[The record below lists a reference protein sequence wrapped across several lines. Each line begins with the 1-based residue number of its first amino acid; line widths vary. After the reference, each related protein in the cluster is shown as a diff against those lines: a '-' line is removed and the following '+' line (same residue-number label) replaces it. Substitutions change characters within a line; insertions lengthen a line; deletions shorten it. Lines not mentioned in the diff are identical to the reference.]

1 MDAPRQTSRVSPV
14 LPDDVFITLADIEA
28 AQARIAP
35 LVRRTPVLTSEVLDQ
50 ASGGRLYFKCE
61 NLQAIGAFKARGAS
75 NAVFQLSDAAAAR
88 GVATHSSGN
97 HGSAVAYAAR
107 ARGIPAYVV
116 MPEGVARPKAA
127 QVERLGAR
135 ITYCAPTIPARE
147 AAAAAIIAETGARLI
162 HPYDDLAVMA
172 GQGTAALELIEDAG
186 ELDLVMTPV
195 GGGGLISGVS
205 TAVKAKLPA
214 ARVIGAEPAG
224 ADDAA
229 RSFAAGRLIPLQT
242 ASTIADG
249 LRGSLSPATFAHI
262 RRSVD
267 DIVTVSEAA
276 IVEAMRALWEALK
289 VVVEPSAAVPYAAI
303 LEGKLDVHGQ
313 RVGIILT
320 GGNVDLD
327 RLPWADSRER

>member
-1 MDAPRQTSRVSPV
+1 V
-14 LPDDVFITLADIEA
+14 LPDDVFISLADIEA
-28 AQARIAP
+28 ARARIAP
-35 LVRRTPVLTSEVLDQ
+35 YVRRTPVLTSEVLDQ
-50 ASGGRLYFKCE
+50 ACGGQLFFKCE

-75 NAVFQLSDAAAAR
+75 NAVFSLSQADATR

-107 ARGIPAYVV
+107 LRGIPAYIV

-127 QVERLGAR
+127 QVERLGGQ

-147 AAAAAIIAETGARLI
+147 AAAAKAMAETGAILI

-172 GQGTAALELIEDAG
+172 GQGTAALELIDEAG
-186 ELDLVMTPV
+186 ALDIVMTPV

-205 TAVKAKLPA
+205 TAAKARLPG

-229 RSFAAGRLIPLQT
+229 RSFAAGRLIPLER
-242 ASTIADG
+242 ADTIADG

-262 RRSVD
+262 RRGVD
-267 DIVTVSEAA
+267 EIVTVSEAA
-276 IVEAMRALWEALK
+276 IVEAMRAIWEALK
-289 VVVEPSAAVPYAAI
+289 VVIEPSAAVPYAAI
-303 LEGKLDVHGQ
+303 LEGKVDARGQ
-313 RVGIILT
+313 RVGIVLT

-327 RLPWADSRER
+327 KLPWVAR

>member
-1 MDAPRQTSRVSPV
+1 V
-14 LPDDVFITLADIEA
+14 LADDVFISLADIEA
-28 AQARIAP
+28 AHVRVAP
-35 LVRRTPVLTSEVLDQ
+35 LVRRTPVLTSEVLDE
-50 ASGGRLYFKCE
+50 ASGGRIYFKCE

-75 NAVFQLSDAAAAR
+75 NAVFQLTDAEATR

-107 ARGIPAYVV
+107 ARGIQSYVV

-135 ITYCAPTIPARE
+135 ITYCAPTIAARE
-147 AAAAAIIAETGARLI
+147 AAAAAIIAETGACLV

-172 GQGTAALELIEDAG
+172 GQGTAALELIEEVGA
-186 ELDLVMTPV
+186 LDLVMTPV

-229 RSFAAGRLIPLQT
+229 RSFAAGRLIALQG
-242 ASTIADG
+242 ANTIADG

-262 RRSVD
+262 RRGVD
-267 DIVTVSEAA
+267 AIVTVSEAA
-276 IVEAMRALWEALK
+276 IIAAMRALWDALK
-289 VVVEPSAAVPYAAI
+289 LVVEPSAAVPYAAI
-303 LEGKLDVHGQ
+303 LEGKLDVRGQ

-327 RLPWADSRER
+327 TLPWV

>member
-1 MDAPRQTSRVSPV
+1 MDAPRQTQASLPV

-28 AQARIAP
+28 ARARIAP
-35 LVRRTPVLTSEVLDQ
+35 FVRRTPVLTSEVLDE
-50 ASGGRLYFKCE
+50 ASGGRLSFKCE
-61 NLQAIGAFKARGAS
+61 NLQVIGAFKARGAS
-75 NAVFQLSDAAAAR
+75 NAVFALSDAQAAL

-107 ARGIPAYVV
+107 RRGIPAYIV

-127 QVERLGAR
+127 QVERLGAK
-135 ITYCAPTIPARE
+135 ITYCAPNLPARE
-147 AAAAAIIAETGARLI
+147 AAAAAIIAGTGARLI

-172 GQGTAALELIEDAG
+172 GQGTAALELIDEAG
-186 ELDLVMTPV
+186 QLDLVMTPV

-205 TAVKAKLPA
+205 TAVKARLPA
-214 ARVIGAEPAG
+214 ARVVGAEPAG

-229 RSFAAGRLIPLQT
+229 RSFEAGRLIPLER
-242 ASTIADG
+242 ANTIADG

-262 RRSVD
+262 RRGVD
-267 DIVTVSEAA
+267 EIVTVSEAA

-289 VVVEPSAAVPYAAI
+289 VVVEPSAAVTYAAI
-303 LEGKLDVHGQ
+303 LEGQVDVRGK
-313 RVGIILT
+313 RVGIVLT

-327 RLPWADSRER
+327 RLPWV

>member
-1 MDAPRQTSRVSPV
+1 
-14 LPDDVFITLADIEA
+14 
-28 AQARIAP
+28 
-35 LVRRTPVLTSEVLDQ
+35 
-50 ASGGRLYFKCE
+50 
-61 NLQAIGAFKARGAS
+61 
-75 NAVFQLSDAAAAR
+75 
-88 GVATHSSGN
+88 
-97 HGSAVAYAAR
+97 VAYAAR

-135 ITYCAPTIPARE
+135 ITYCAPNIPARE
-147 AAAAAIIAETGARLI
+147 AAAAAIIAETGAALI

-172 GQGTAALELIEDAG
+172 GQGTAALELIEETGA
-186 ELDLVMTPV
+186 LDVVMTPV
-195 GGGGLISGVS
+195 GGGGLISGVA
-205 TAVKAKLPA
+205 TAVKARLPA

-229 RSFAAGRLIPLQT
+229 RSFAAGRLIPLER
-242 ASTIADG
+242 ANTIADG

-276 IVEAMRALWEALK
+276 IAQAMRALWEALK
-289 VVVEPSAAVPYAAI
+289 LVVEPSAAVPYAAI
-303 LEGKLDVHGQ
+303 LEGKLDVRGQ
-313 RVGIILT
+313 RVGIVLT

-327 RLPWADSRER
+327 KLPWAVK